1 MPAAGSFREGRADGT
16 RGFAKGCR
24 EVFSGAESQMCGQ
37 RPDQALSP
45 GQAHPPPYSVHL
57 KDQNLG
63 GWMNLPQNH
72 LVSHPGYCCWD
83 VPGSARTL
91 PSPKKTSASPQ

>member
-45 GQAHPPPYSVHL
+45 GPTHPLFPAPEGPGSGRVDEPPPESPCFSSWL
-57 KDQNLG
+57 LLLG
-63 GWMNLPQNH
+63 CPRERQD
-72 LVSHPGYCCWD
+72 P
-83 VPGSARTL
+83 AFT
-91 PSPKKTSASPQ
+91 